1 MKKIGLLVLIVVNIA
16 MLATACSGKPYTC
29 TDPLGCVKIE
39 PNEEIQIAVLL
50 TLSGPDAPYGIDA
63 LRGVQIALDEKG
75 KLFGHK
81 LALIEQDDLCTEAG
95 GIDGANALAGNTQIV
110 GVIGATCSSGSLPAA
125 EILSTAGKVLISP
138 SSTAPS
144 LTDPAIHQAG
154 FLRSIYNDKVQG
166 KAVAEFAYN
175 VLGLRTMAT
184 IHDGTAY
191 SEQLQQAAC
200 ENFEKLRGHCVA
212 QIEITSGQDLN
223 PVLERVFA
231 LNPDVLYYPVYTLDG
246 VGITN
251 GARAAGLVNVAL
263 ISSDGLISTDFIMQT
278 FEASQGMYFSGPA
291 PVEGSQAF
299 IETYTTRFGEKPIAT
314 YHLYGYDAAQM
325 LFTAV
330 GKAGVMSGGTVYIP
344 RQALRDAL
352 YGLRGLEGQ
361 SGSLT
366 CSPTGDCATPD
377 IQVFQVSGDE
387 FLPIYP

>member
-1 MKKIGLLVLIVVNIA
+1 MKKLVLPVLFAITIA
-16 MLATACSGKPYTC
+16 LSAAACTGKPYAC

-39 PNEEIQIAVLL
+39 PNEEIQIAALL

-63 LRGVQIALDEKG
+63 LRGVQIALGDKG
-75 KLFGHK
+75 SLFGHK
-81 LALIEQDDLCTEAG
+81 LSLIEQDDLCTEAG
-95 GIDGANALAGNTQIV
+95 GIDGANKLAGNTQIV

-125 EILSTAGKVLISP
+125 EILTAAGMVLISP

-166 KAVAEFAYN
+166 KAVAEFAYH

-191 SEQLQQAAC
+191 SEQLQQTAC
-200 ENFEKLRGHCVA
+200 ENLEKFGGNCVA
-212 QIEITSGQDLN
+212 QIEITNGQDIT
-223 PVLERVFA
+223 PVLEQVFT
-231 LNPDVLYYPVYTLDG
+231 LNPDILYYPVYTQDG

-251 GARAAGLVNVAL
+251 GLQAAGVVNAAL
-263 ISSDGLISTDFIMQT
+263 ISSDGLISSDFIEQT

-299 IETYTTRFGEKPIAT
+299 IETYTARFGEKPIAT
-314 YHLYGYDAAQM
+314 YHLYGYDAALM
-325 LFTAV
+325 LIYAIEKI
-330 GKAGVMSGGTVYIP
+330 GAMSGETVYIP
-344 RQALRDAL
+344 RQALRDEL
-352 YGLRGLEGQ
+352 YNLRGLKGQ
-361 SGSLT
+361 SGILT

-377 IQVFQVSGDE
+377 IQIFQVSRDE